1 VSDTVNEFTVA
12 IGDDEI
18 ADLEDRLART
28 RWPDRIPGVG
38 WDYGVDADW
47 VRDLADYWANGFNWR
62 TAENRLNAFDHLTTE
77 IDGQRIHA
85 IHQRSP
91 SPDALPL
98 VISHGWP
105 GSVVEFLDIIG
116 PLTDPKAHGG
126 DPADAFHVVAPS
138 LPGYAWSGPTTDRGW
153 GPTRI
158 ARAFAT
164 LAARLGYDRYGV
176 QGGDWGSIISQE
188 IARTDSEHVAGC
200 HVNMITTRPPGQPD
214 DMEDLSPFEQTVF
227 DRAAWYQAEDNGYFR
242 IQQTRPQTLGT
253 GLNDSPAGLLAWIGE
268 KFHGWTDHDGDPFTA
283 VDRDTILANVSVYWF
298 TGTANSS
305 TRIYFEL
312 MRTLEAG
319 FGTTGDVPLGVS
331 VFPRELFA
339 ARRRWVE
346 AAHNLVFWAENDR
359 GGHFAALE
367 TPDLLVD
374 DIRACFR
381 DLR

>member
-1 VSDTVNEFTVA
+1 MSDPLHDFTVNVS
-12 IGDDEI
+12 DDEI
-18 ADLEDRLART
+18 ADLKDRLAHT

-47 VRDLADYWANGFNWR
+47 VQDLADYWANGFNWR
-62 TAENRLNAFDHLTTE
+62 TTEDRLNAFDHLTTE

-91 SPDALPL
+91 NPDALPL

-188 IARTDSEHVAGC
+188 IARTDAEHVAGC
-200 HVNMITTRPPGQPD
+200 HVNMITTRPPGQSD
-214 DMEDLSPFEQTVF
+214 DMEDLSPFEQAVF

-253 GLNDSPAGLLAWIGE
+253 GLNDSPAGLL
-268 KFHGWTDHDGDPFTA
+268 
-283 VDRDTILANVSVYWF
+283 
-298 TGTANSS
+298 
-305 TRIYFEL
+305 
-312 MRTLEAG
+312 
-319 FGTTGDVPLGVS
+319 
-331 VFPRELFA
+331 
-339 ARRRWVE
+339 
-346 AAHNLVFWAENDR
+346 
-359 GGHFAALE
+359 
-367 TPDLLVD
+367 
-374 DIRACFR
+374 
-381 DLR
+381 